1 MHWVLIVIHVLSA
14 ANFVNMYRKY
24 LPFYNKI
31 TSTLFGAGWFAY
43 LWLSIN
49 VLIIKALEGVKYQ
62 GQSIVIVIGVALM
75 YPLASQV
82 RNQKIT
88 KMIFNKKH
96 DKIKNEYDL
105 DIFIH
110 KLYRLII
117 D

>member
-1 MHWVLIVIHVLSA
+1 LTRLDLNHEFQLLLFKSVLAIVTHFLRTPSMHWVLIVIHVLSA

-82 RNQKIT
+82 RN
-88 KMIFNKKH
+88 
-96 DKIKNEYDL
+96 
-105 DIFIH
+105 
-110 KLYRLII
+110 
-117 D
+117 